1 MGSALHRNITEK
13 GKPFLEK
20 YGIPYD
26 LSNYQNDGYLR
37 AGDKGY
43 NFWYDHDNGDFE
55 TDAPSYKGKG
65 FADLKEL
72 LAYAL
77 DVADAKEEYRK
88 AWGDDVFKKRS
99 ASNFDED
106 DKPDYEVVNDFAID
120 AIKDNFTPPK
130 ADEEDVK
137 VEEVD
142 TSAIDEKDSGKS
154 EEDDLDL
161 YMKDLD
167 DYMSKNKKGRDD
179 IPVTTRR

>member
-13 GKPFLEK
+13 GKPFLKK

-26 LSNYQNDGYLR
+26 LSNYQNDGYLK

-43 NFWYDHDNGDFE
+43 NFWYDHDNDDFE

-99 ASNFDED
+99 KSNFDDEEVED
-106 DKPDYEVVNDFAID
+106 EIDPNDKDVENFDENFERVTKDVDKTGMSNEELGKLYEEKKI
-120 AIKDNFTPPK
+120 
-130 ADEEDVK
+130 ADEMADFQ
-137 VEEVD
+137 
-142 TSAIDEKDSGKS
+142 KS
-154 EEDDLDL
+154 
-161 YMKDLD
+161 LD
-167 DYMSKNKKGRDD
+167 DYAAKNKKGRED
-179 IPVTTRR
+179 IPATYKR

>member
-26 LSNYQNDGYLR
+26 LSNYQNDGYLK

-43 NFWYDHDNGDFE
+43 NFWYDHDNEDFE

-99 ASNFDED
+99 ASNFDVD
-106 DKPDYEVVNDFAID
+106 DID
-120 AIKDNFTPPK
+120 ANNNGKIEKSEMENFT
-130 ADEEDVK
+130 
-137 VEEVD
+137 
-142 TSAIDEKDSGKS
+142 DS
-154 EEDDLDL
+154 LN
-161 YMKDLD
+161 
-167 DYMSKNKKGRDD
+167 DYMTKNKKGRDD

>member
-43 NFWYDHDNGDFE
+43 NFWYDHDNEDFE

-77 DVADAKEEYRK
+77 DIADAKEEYRK

-99 ASNFDED
+99 ASNFDK
-106 DKPDYEVVNDFAID
+106 DKLDHEVVNDFAID
-120 AIKDNFTPPK
+120 AIKDNFTPPGAKDDEDLEVEDLKEKYTNSKPSREENVPGEPYKRYPSFMKKK
-130 ADEEDVK
+130 A
-137 VEEVD
+137 
-142 TSAIDEKDSGKS
+142 EK
-154 EEDDLDL
+154 
-161 YMKDLD
+161 
-167 DYMSKNKKGRDD
+167 
-179 IPVTTRR
+179 

>member
-26 LSNYQNDGYLR
+26 LSNYQNDGYLK

-43 NFWYDHDNGDFE
+43 NFWYDHDNEDFE

-88 AWGDDVFKKRS
+88 AWGDDIYKKRS
-99 ASNFDED
+99 ASNFDVEENANN
-106 DKPDYEVVNDFAID
+106 EVGEEVKENID
-120 AIKDNFTPPK
+120 TNNNGKIEKSEMENFT
-130 ADEEDVK
+130 
-137 VEEVD
+137 
-142 TSAIDEKDSGKS
+142 DS
-154 EEDDLDL
+154 LN
-161 YMKDLD
+161 
-167 DYMSKNKKGRDD
+167 DYMGKNKKGRDD

>member
-26 LSNYQNDGYLR
+26 LSNYQNDGYLK

-43 NFWYDHDNGDFE
+43 NFWYDHDNEDFE

-88 AWGDDVFKKRS
+88 AWGDDIYKKRS
-99 ASNFDED
+99 ASNFDVEED
-106 DKPDYEVVNDFAID
+106 TNNEVGEEVKENID
-120 AIKDNFTPPK
+120 TNNNGKVEKSEMENFT
-130 ADEEDVK
+130 
-137 VEEVD
+137 
-142 TSAIDEKDSGKS
+142 DS
-154 EEDDLDL
+154 LN
-161 YMKDLD
+161 
-167 DYMSKNKKGRDD
+167 DYMDKNKKGRDD

>member
-26 LSNYQNDGYLR
+26 LSNYQNDGYLK
-37 AGDKGY
+37 AGDRGY
-43 NFWYDHDNGDFE
+43 NFWYDHDNEDFE

-99 ASNFDED
+99 ASNFDVD
-106 DKPDYEVVNDFAID
+106 DID
-120 AIKDNFTPPK
+120 ANNNGKIEKSEMENFT
-130 ADEEDVK
+130 
-137 VEEVD
+137 
-142 TSAIDEKDSGKS
+142 DS
-154 EEDDLDL
+154 LN
-161 YMKDLD
+161 
-167 DYMSKNKKGRDD
+167 DYMDKNKKGRDD

>member
-43 NFWYDHDNGDFE
+43 NFWYDHENEDFE

-99 ASNFDED
+99 ASNFDVDEID
-106 DKPDYEVVNDFAID
+106 TNDNGKIE
-120 AIKDNFTPPK
+120 KSEMENFT
-130 ADEEDVK
+130 
-137 VEEVD
+137 
-142 TSAIDEKDSGKS
+142 DS
-154 EEDDLDL
+154 LN
-161 YMKDLD
+161 

>member
-26 LSNYQNDGYLR
+26 LSNYQNDGYLK

-43 NFWYDHDNGDFE
+43 NFWYDHDNEDFE

-99 ASNFDED
+99 ASNFDVD
-106 DKPDYEVVNDFAID
+106 DVDTNNNGKIE
-120 AIKDNFTPPK
+120 KSEMENFT
-130 ADEEDVK
+130 
-137 VEEVD
+137 
-142 TSAIDEKDSGKS
+142 DS
-154 EEDDLDL
+154 LN
-161 YMKDLD
+161 
-167 DYMSKNKKGRDD
+167 DYMGKNKKGRDD

>member
-26 LSNYQNDGYLR
+26 LSNYQNDGYLK

-43 NFWYDHDNGDFE
+43 NFWYDHDNEDFE

-88 AWGDDVFKKRS
+88 AWGDDIYKKRS
-99 ASNFDED
+99 ASNFDVEED
-106 DKPDYEVVNDFAID
+106 ANNEVGEEVKENIDTNDNGKIE
-120 AIKDNFTPPK
+120 KSEMENFT
-130 ADEEDVK
+130 
-137 VEEVD
+137 
-142 TSAIDEKDSGKS
+142 DS
-154 EEDDLDL
+154 LN
-161 YMKDLD
+161 